1 MKKLALFLIVVI
13 SPVLLT
19 GCFDD
24 NDDLKA
30 FINQVHKN
38 TTHYIKPMPEISKF
52 THFDYSASALRSP
65 FVAPKPEAI
74 QEKIQQMSGCL
85 SPDPRRRKQP
95 LEKYSLG
102 DLTMRGTLGELG
114 IVWALVE
121 ASDKTLHRVSV
132 GNYLGLFNGRITE
145 VSDNN
150 IKVVELIPDGAG
162 CWVEREATI
171 VMAESSAEGQRK

>member
-1 MKKLALFLIVVI
+1 MKNIALFLII
-13 SPVLLT
+13 LSPVLLS

-24 NDDLKA
+24 TDDLKEYM
-30 FINQVHKN
+30 NTVQKN
-38 TTHYIKPMPEISKF
+38 TTHYIKPMPKIAKF
-52 THFDYSASALRSP
+52 SHFDYAVTTLRSP
-65 FVAPKPEAI
+65 FIAPKPEAI

-121 ASDKTLHRVSV
+121 ASDKSLHRVSV
-132 GNYLGLFNGRITE
+132 GNYLGLFNGHITKVNE
-145 VSDNN
+145 NN

-171 VMAESSAEGQRK
+171 VLAEPNAEGQRK